1 MRIYLLLFILLFSFI
16 SCKRDKTFPPLVEN
30 SDMLRND
37 SLKPFYHGVA
47 SGDPEEDR
55 VIIWTRVTPETQVP
69 EIEGTWEVA
78 KDSTFQ
84 SIVNNGDFS
93 TSPKQDY
100 TVKIDVTKLEE
111 GATYFYRFNALGA
124 TSQIGRTRT
133 AAQNSSKLKL
143 GVVSCSNYEWGYFN
157 SYKHLAKEKD
167 LQAVLHLGD
176 YIYEYG
182 TGTYGDTTIGR
193 INIPRHEIIT
203 LTDYRDRY
211 AQYHLDKDLQAV
223 HASHPFINIWDDH
236 EISNNSYTTGAQNH
250 QADEGDYETR
260 KNIAKQVFYEW
271 LPIRESAKHFRD
283 FDFGNMAEL
292 VMLDERLEGRT
303 APADSLT
310 DPVLNEKNHKLLG
323 DIQFEWLA
331 NKLMTSQAKW
341 KIIGNQVI
349 YSYLDWGFPGF
360 HINLDSWDGYPYEQK
375 QLASLIKQDSIQNII
390 FVTGDTHSSWAFEA
404 TNNPFEDYDAETGKG
419 AFAVEFGV
427 TSINSANSNEST
439 ATDSVIMHE
448 KEIVNTSLNP
458 HLKYA
463 NLRDHGYL
471 ILTLTDSTATADYK
485 FVSTVKKPESTV
497 RTDTT
502 FVVQLGSPHLKGE

>member
-283 FDFGNMAEL
+283 FDFG
-292 VMLDERLEGRT
+292 
-303 APADSLT
+303 
-310 DPVLNEKNHKLLG
+310 
-323 DIQFEWLA
+323 
-331 NKLMTSQAKW
+331 
-341 KIIGNQVI
+341 
-349 YSYLDWGFPGF
+349 
-360 HINLDSWDGYPYEQK
+360 
-375 QLASLIKQDSIQNII
+375 
-390 FVTGDTHSSWAFEA
+390 
-404 TNNPFEDYDAETGKG
+404 
-419 AFAVEFGV
+419 
-427 TSINSANSNEST
+427 
-439 ATDSVIMHE
+439 
-448 KEIVNTSLNP
+448 
-458 HLKYA
+458 
-463 NLRDHGYL
+463 
-471 ILTLTDSTATADYK
+471 
-485 FVSTVKKPESTV
+485 
-497 RTDTT
+497 
-502 FVVQLGSPHLKGE
+502 